1 LSKTKNFCAYENFH
15 FNRRYSE
22 KKHGKSLLQKE
33 AEFIRDMDEL
43 FDIFCSD
50 DQQRRQ
56 LEKQHLAYFE

>member
-1 LSKTKNFCAYENFH
+1 MKTFISIG
-15 FNRRYSE
+15 RYSE

-50 DQQRRQ
+50 NQQRRQ